1 MKKIILAAAIMFGCV
16 AAQAQVTVEGSKFSD
31 NWSFT
36 LKGGGVAPFQH
47 YAFWKS
53 MRGVAGVE
61 LRKQVTSVWGIG
73 VEGEWSFN
81 TSSWTKVPANVWGD
95 HSANIVD
102 HQLVGLFNTINFSN
116 WFGGYKGEPRALELE
131 GVLGAGWWHAYKT
144 GQYTADGQ
152 TYTRQDQ
159 NSWYTKAGLNINF
172 NLGEAKAWTIALKP
186 AVVWNMGKGYSQGTT
201 AFNANYAAVELE
213 AGLTYHFG
221 NSNGKHYMTICPKQY
236 TQADL
241 DAVNAKVNDLRGQL
255 GQTQADLDASK
266 AREAQL
272 QADLDACKQLKNKV
286 VTVEKDGS
294 ESLETNVFFD
304 QGKSVVSRAQLPNV
318 ERVATF
324 LKNHK
329 DAKVTIKGYASP
341 EGSKEIN
348 ERLALAR
355 ANAVKDLLVNKYKI
369 SSSRISA
376 EGQGVGNMFSEPDW
390 NRVSICNIITEK

>member
-81 TSSWTKVPANVWGD
+81 TSSWTKAPANVWGD

-255 GQTQADLDASK
+255 GQTQAYLDASK

-272 QADLDACKQLKNKV
+272 QADLDAC
-286 VTVEKDGS
+286 TEDC
-294 ESLETNVFFD
+294 
-304 QGKSVVSRAQLPNV
+304 QGQ
-318 ERVATF
+318 
-324 LKNHK
+324 
-329 DAKVTIKGYASP
+329 
-341 EGSKEIN
+341 
-348 ERLALAR
+348 
-355 ANAVKDLLVNKYKI
+355 
-369 SSSRISA
+369 RI
-376 EGQGVGNMFSEPDW
+376 PCTD
-390 NRVSICNIITEK
+390 RI